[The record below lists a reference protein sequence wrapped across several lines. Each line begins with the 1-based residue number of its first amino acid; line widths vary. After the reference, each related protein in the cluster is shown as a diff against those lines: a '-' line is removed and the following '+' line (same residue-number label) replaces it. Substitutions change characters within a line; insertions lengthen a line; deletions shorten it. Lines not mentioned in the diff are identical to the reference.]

1 MYSDHLGALNHI
13 RYGNEAND
21 SLTRDLE
28 QQNQQSLEPSI
39 ILDEQSL

>member
-21 SLTRDLE
+21 SLRAIWNNKISTAGAI
-28 QQNQQSLEPSI
+28 NYT
-39 ILDEQSL
+39 